1 MCKVLSLM
9 YLLQN
14 LILQVYFMITK
25 IINKSITPQ
34 ELSKLSKVSLTYP
47 HIKIKD
53 KSIIWDK
60 FNLIKLVIK
69 MLGLWIPIKLDL
81 QCQ

>member
-1 MCKVLSLM
+1 
-9 YLLQN
+9 
-14 LILQVYFMITK
+14 
-25 IINKSITPQ
+25 
-34 ELSKLSKVSLTYP
+34 VSLTYP